1 MCTNIHS
8 YTYSNM
14 LFVFYSLLTAL
25 TSNAPVAMTHLEC
38 RSWFLSIISYFMEPE
53 LLGEMADQ
61 GCVSETACCTRLKR
75 EWRHVKI
82 TQKGNK
88 GPLSGQIRGNLSI

>member
-1 MCTNIHS
+1 
-8 YTYSNM
+8 M

-53 LLGEMADQ
+53 LLGEMADF
-61 GCVSETACCTRLKR
+61 GPRR
-75 EWRHVKI
+75 EVQDVPGGSCARKELREEHVKRSRCL
-82 TQKGNK
+82 KGFS
-88 GPLSGQIRGNLSI
+88 LST